1 MRSTKLNLA
10 IGIIAGAILTFFC
23 FNYFA
28 PRYEIKKV
36 GLSMVKF
43 DKWTGQSWRFVNNN
57 WKKVVYTNQEWK
69 QIDQAVAQALNIQL
83 TDAKTESTLNQLREK
98 YAVLRDIPDD
108 ELLER
113 IKWVYSKHVLTN
125 LYLSN
130 FLNSKPGSK
139 EEKSALGL
147 RNR

>member
-10 IGIIAGAILTFFC
+10 IGFIAGAILTFFC

-28 PRYEIKKV
+28 PRYEVKKV
-36 GLSMVKF
+36 GLSLVKV
-43 DKWTGQSWRFVNNN
+43 DKWTGQSWRYMNNN

-113 IKWVYSKHVLTN
+113 IKLVYSKQILVQM
-125 LYLSN
+125 YLDN
-130 FLNSKPGSK
+130 FLKLQKRGSK
-139 EEKSALGL
+139 EQ
-147 RNR
+147 

>member
-28 PRYEIKKV
+28 PRYEIKKA
-36 GLSMVKF
+36 GLSLVKF
-43 DKWTGQSWRFVNNN
+43 DKWTGQSWRFVNND

-83 TDAKTESTLNQLREK
+83 KDAKTESTLNQLREK

-113 IKWVYSKHVLTN
+113 IKLVYSKQILVQM
-125 LYLSN
+125 YLDN
-130 FLNSKPGSK
+130 FLKLQKGASK
-139 EEKSALGL
+139 EQ
-147 RNR
+147 